1 MNYKN
6 GLAGSPTLVSGD
18 GDGTVNARSLKA
30 CEQWGG
36 SAHQHDKKIHSI
48 EISGADHMGIL
59 SDKRVVQYVLQVLTG
74 STDYDV
80 DESEEYDYHSY
91 YNNRL

>member
-1 MNYKN
+1 
-6 GLAGSPTLVSGD
+6 
-18 GDGTVNARSLKA
+18 
-30 CEQWGG
+30 
-36 SAHQHDKKIHSI
+36 
-48 EISGADHMGIL
+48 MGIL

-91 YNNRL
+91 YNNRLWNQLVIHIYCRRSNNRLLTL